1 MEKTSIPMHNFGISP
16 QKTQALYKKMAELA
30 ISEDEIVETFTHA
43 SGKGGQNVNKV
54 ATCVRLLHLPTG
66 IAIKS
71 QKARTQAL
79 NRYYARQGLVEKID
93 FLKNGKKTEKAL
105 NSQKL
110 KKQKKKRAKRHNS
123 KDTQDNTGSF

>member
-1 MEKTSIPMHNFGISP
+1 MHNFGISP
-16 QKTQALYKKMAELA
+16 QKTQVLYKKMAELG
-30 ISEDEIVETFTHA
+30 ISEDDIVETFTHA

-110 KKQKKKRAKRHNS
+110 KKQKKKRAKRHNL

>member
-1 MEKTSIPMHNFGISP
+1 MHNFGISP
-16 QKTQALYKKMAELA
+16 QKTQALYKKMAELG
-30 ISEDEIVETFTHA
+30 ISEDDIVETFTQA

-79 NRYYARQGLVEKID
+79 NRYFARQGLIEKID
-93 FLKNGKKTEKAL
+93 FLKNGNKTEKAL
-105 NSQKL
+105 NIQKL
-110 KKQKKKRAKRHNS
+110 KKQKKKRATRHAK
-123 KDTQDNTGSF
+123 KDTKDNSGTF